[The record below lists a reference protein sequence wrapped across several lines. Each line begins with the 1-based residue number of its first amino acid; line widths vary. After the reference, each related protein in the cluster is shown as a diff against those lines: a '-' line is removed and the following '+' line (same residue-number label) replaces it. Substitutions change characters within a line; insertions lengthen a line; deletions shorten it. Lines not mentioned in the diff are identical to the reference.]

1 MWYKIFMLVMVPII
15 GIGWLAY
22 YLYMRKVLE
31 EEKKQPKKES
41 ERLTK
46 TKSEIADWAKKMAEF
61 ESPREKRK
69 RELEEQKKKESQGEA
84 GS

>member
-1 MWYKIFMLVMVPII
+1 MSYKIFMLVMVPVL
-15 GIGWLAY
+15 GIAWLAY

-41 ERLTK
+41 QRLSQ
-46 TKSEIADWAKKMAEF
+46 TKSEVADWAKKMAEF

-69 RELEEQKKKESQGEA
+69 RELQERQQEQNKPSE
-84 GS
+84 

>member
-1 MWYKIFMLVMVPII
+1 MWYKIFMLVMVPVL
-15 GIGWLAY
+15 GIAWLAY

-46 TKSEIADWAKKMAEF
+46 TKSEVADWAQKMAAF

-69 RELEEQKKKESQGEA
+69 RELEEQKKKQSQGD
-84 GS
+84 STD

>member
-1 MWYKIFMLVMVPII
+1 MWYKIFMLVMVPIL
-15 GIGWLAY
+15 GIAWLAY
-22 YLYMRKVLE
+22 YLYMRKELE

-46 TKSEIADWAKKMAEF
+46 TKSEVADWAQKMAAF

-69 RELEEQKKKESQGEA
+69 RELEEQKKKQSQGD
-84 GS
+84 STD